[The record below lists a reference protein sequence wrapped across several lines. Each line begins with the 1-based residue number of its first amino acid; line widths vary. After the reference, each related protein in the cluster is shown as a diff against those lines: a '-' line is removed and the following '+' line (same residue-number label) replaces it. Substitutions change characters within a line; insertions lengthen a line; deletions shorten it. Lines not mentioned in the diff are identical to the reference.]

1 MIMIDGISGGG
12 PARGAPSPRAAGDGI
27 SGVGGSDPA
36 RPTARVSALSGITGR
51 PPGGLVAELAKA
63 PPVDSTRVA
72 ALREA
77 IAQGRYQIDPGAI
90 ADAML
95 RLEGGR

>member
-1 MIMIDGISGGG
+1 MIDGISGGG
-12 PARGAPSPRAAGDGI
+12 PARGTPPLRGAGETVAAT
-27 SGVGGSDPA
+27 GGSDASRPA
-36 RPTARVSALSGITGR
+36 ARVAALAGVAAR

-63 PPVDSTRVA
+63 PPVDSARVA

-77 IAQGRYQIDPGAI
+77 IAQGRFAIDPGAI

-95 RLEGGR
+95 RLEGGQ

>member
-1 MIMIDGISGGG
+1 
-12 PARGAPSPRAAGDGI
+12 
-27 SGVGGSDPA
+27 
-36 RPTARVSALSGITGR
+36 
-51 PPGGLVAELAKA
+51 VAELAKA
-63 PPVDSTRVA
+63 PPVDGARVA

-77 IAQGRYQIDPGAI
+77 IAQGRYVIDPGAI

>member
-1 MIMIDGISGGG
+1 MIDGISGGG
-12 PARGAPSPRAAGDGI
+12 PARGTPSLRGAGEAVAAPGT
-27 SGVGGSDPA
+27 SDA
-36 RPTARVSALSGITGR
+36 QRPTARIAGLAGVGAR

-63 PPVDSTRVA
+63 PPVDSARVA

-77 IAQGRYQIDPGAI
+77 IAQGRYAIDPGAI

-95 RLEGGR
+95 RLEGGK